1 MDTATQIV
9 HRLFYIGVGKA
20 SPNTSKRIIE
30 EVKESINE
38 STKAKNVPENTFLD
52 IYIPLPGETNSRV
65 EIVET
70 HLAPTAFG
78 RFPDLK

>member
-20 SPNTSKRIIE
+20 SPLTSKKIIND
-30 EVKESINE
+30 VRDSINE
-38 STKAKNVPENTFLD
+38 STKSKNVPENTFLD
-52 IYIPLPGETNSRV
+52 IYIPLLGETNSRV

-78 RFPDLK
+78 KIPDLK